1 MHQDGSSIGVQPSL
15 SNHQSSLTTYP
26 ILDNVHKLTLSLVIN
41 NLFLGTF
48 TVGVRKRN
56 VSLQNHFQET
66 TCNDH
71 YTYKIIY
78 LVDYFYSLDIHI
90 LLD

>member
-26 ILDNVHKLTLSLVIN
+26 ILDNVHKLTLSLVIDN
-41 NLFLGTF
+41 FLLGTF
-48 TVGVRKRN
+48 TTGVHKRN
-56 VSLQNHFQET
+56 FSPQNHFQDT
-66 TCNDH
+66 SFNDH

-90 LLD
+90 FLD

>member
-1 MHQDGSSIGVQPSL
+1 MHQDGSSIGVQP
-15 SNHQSSLTTYP
+15 SLTTYP
-26 ILDNVHKLTLSLVIN
+26 ILDNVHKLTFSLVID
-41 NLFLGTF
+41 NLLPNTF
-48 TVGVRKRN
+48 IVAVHKRN
-56 VSLQNHFQET
+56 VSPQNHFQET
-66 TCNDH
+66 TFNDH